1 MEAKNAPDAAL
12 DDLPMYWDPQYN
24 FYQDMM
30 PTPTGTPGQETVS
43 EAPTVEAVFS
53 PDTPAVT
60 PIFVGRDTEGHRSR
74 PSSGNRVHWMPG
86 IPSPKHTKL
95 TKHVRKLDVPV
106 SIFVFTVLL
115 LGLLIALAILTLW
128 IILSSEKGASE
139 TTTWEGEEDEDSENF
154 RLVARPFERP
164 RARNDNETVTDVV
177 QLFSA
182 R

>member
-106 SIFVFTVLL
+106 SHLCL
-115 LGLLIALAILTLW
+115 H
-128 IILSSEKGASE
+128 GA
-139 TTTWEGEEDEDSENF
+139 
-154 RLVARPFERP
+154 VARFTHRP
-164 RARNDNETVTDVV
+164 GYPDAVDNPQQRKGRVGDNDLGRRRRRRQRELPSCRQT
-177 QLFSA
+177 F
-182 R
+182 